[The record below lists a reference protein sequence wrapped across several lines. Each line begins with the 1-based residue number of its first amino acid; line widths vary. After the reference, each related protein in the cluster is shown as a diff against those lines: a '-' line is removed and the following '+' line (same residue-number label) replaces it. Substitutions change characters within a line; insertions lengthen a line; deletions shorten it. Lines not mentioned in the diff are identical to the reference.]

1 MKLTLPS
8 ILIISSLLF
17 QVQAVHSQD
26 TTKTNDNSIYGQYQD
41 IIQKSK
47 RNDQGFKVV
56 NPERLLTFQKN
67 FTDTIRQAKKKLE
80 GAQTT
85 INQQNKTLSSLKAEL
100 ETERKNLNG
109 FKSQVDEINLF
120 GLGVDKA
127 TYNWLMW
134 GLVIG
139 LGAALAFTIF
149 RSASSHKEAKYR
161 IKLFDELSE
170 EFQSFKIKA
179 NEKEKKL
186 ARELQT
192 ERNRVDELLKR

>member
-1 MKLTLPS
+1 MKLSLPS

-80 GAQTT
+80 GAQNT
-85 INQQNKTLSSLKAEL
+85 INQQNKT
-100 ETERKNLNG
+100 
-109 FKSQVDEINLF
+109 
-120 GLGVDKA
+120 
-127 TYNWLMW
+127 
-134 GLVIG
+134 
-139 LGAALAFTIF
+139 
-149 RSASSHKEAKYR
+149 
-161 IKLFDELSE
+161 
-170 EFQSFKIKA
+170 
-179 NEKEKKL
+179 
-186 ARELQT
+186 
-192 ERNRVDELLKR
+192 